1 MEGEA
6 GERVDLTLLRRHLG
20 AASLAVFL
28 CAAGL
33 PLAAPLAD
41 AAAPGVPRVSDIRAW
56 TNEIYTRVAIDTGEE
71 VSWQANTLRADPARG
86 LPPRIFIDIRGAGIR
101 DEILRKPVEVRNGL
115 LRQVRAGRFDRNTVR
130 VVIDLERESTYRVFA
145 LPGPFRIIVDIDGE
159 GAIPVLPTSPEAVAP
174 PGPVAAGPSP
184 EDPAQP
190 LVTPP
195 VSPQAS
201 PAGSAVPSAPPAI
214 PPSVES
220 PRAAASHPAPTRKHR
235 VRVMIDPGHGGKDP
249 GAIGPTGLKEKD
261 VVLAIGRK
269 IREKLSGSGEFDVR
283 MTRDEDVFIPLE
295 ERTAMANKGRAD
307 IFVSLHINAS
317 RNRSAEG
324 FSTYVLSRGAS
335 NREDLELA
343 ARENG
348 VPIGKLQGV
357 KFIIDDMFTGARK
370 NESLRLAKTVNDAVV
385 RHVST
390 RFPGAQSLGLKQAP
404 FYVLVGARM
413 TAVLVEASF
422 ISNAREEARLR
433 DPSCLDGIAD
443 GVVEAVRY
451 YGRNGIF
458 AHSDH

>member
-6 GERVDLTLLRRHLG
+6 GERGELTLLRRHLG
-20 AASLAVFL
+20 GAFLVAFL
-28 CAAGL
+28 CASGFTVPAL
-33 PLAAPLAD
+33 LA
-41 AAAPGVPRVSDIRAW
+41 AAAPGVSGVSDIRAW
-56 TNEIYTRVAIDTGEE
+56 TNEIYTRVAIDTGDE

-101 DEILRKPVEVRNGL
+101 EEILRKPVEVRNGL
-115 LRQVRAGRFDRNTVR
+115 LRQVRAGRFDRDTVR

-159 GAIPVLPTSPEAVAP
+159 GESPVATTSAEVVAP
-174 PGPVAAGPSP
+174 DGPVAAEPPPENTTLLPENPPPPPLPPS
-184 EDPAQP
+184 
-190 LVTPP
+190 
-195 VSPQAS
+195 
-201 PAGSAVPSAPPAI
+201 I

-220 PRAAASHPAPTRKHR
+220 PRAAGSSPSSPRKHR

-261 VVLAIGRK
+261 VVLAIGRRV
-269 IREKLSGSGEFDVR
+269 REKLSRSGEFDVR

-295 ERTAMANKGRAD
+295 ERTAMANEARAD

-317 RNRSAEG
+317 RNRRAEG

-335 NREDLELA
+335 NRQDLELA

-348 VPIGKLQGV
+348 VPVRKLQGV

-385 RHVST
+385 RNVSS
-390 RFPGAQSLGLKQAP
+390 RYPGTQSLGLKQAP

-413 TAVLVEASF
+413 TSVLVEATF

-433 DPSCLDGIAD
+433 DPLYLDGIAD
-443 GVVEAVRY
+443 GVAAAVRY
-451 YGRNGIF
+451 YEQNGIL
-458 AHSDH
+458 AHSGY

>member
-6 GERVDLTLLRRHLG
+6 GERVDLTFLRRHLG
-20 AASLAVFL
+20 AAILAVFL
-28 CAAGL
+28 FAAGL
-33 PLAAPLAD
+33 PLAAPPAD
-41 AAAPGVPRVSDIRAW
+41 AVAPGVPRVSDIRAW
-56 TNEIYTRVAIDTGEE
+56 TNEIYTRVAIDTGDE
-71 VSWQANTLRADPARG
+71 VSWQANTLRADPSLR

-115 LRQVRAGRFDRNTVR
+115 LRQVRAGRFDRDTVR

-159 GAIPVLPTSPEAVAP
+159 GEIPVLPTPPEAVAF
-174 PGPVAAGPSP
+174 PGPVAAG
-184 EDPAQP
+184 EDPAP
-190 LVTPP
+190 PPVTPP
-195 VSPQAS
+195 VSPPAPS
-201 PAGSAVPSAPPAI
+201 AGSAVPPAPPAI
-214 PPSVES
+214 PPSAES
-220 PRAAASHPAPTRKHR
+220 PRAVASHPSPARKHR

-269 IREKLSGSGEFDVR
+269 IREKLSRSGEFDVR

-335 NREDLELA
+335 NQEDLELA

-348 VPIGKLQGV
+348 VPVGKLQGV

-390 RFPGAQSLGLKQAP
+390 RYPGAQSLGLKQAP

-451 YGRNGIF
+451 YGQNGIF
-458 AHSDH
+458 AHSDY

>member
-6 GERVDLTLLRRHLG
+6 RERVDLTLLRRHLC
-20 AASLAVFL
+20 AATLAAFL
-28 CAAGL
+28 CAAGFSF
-33 PLAAPLAD
+33 AAPPVA
-41 AAAPGVPRVSDIRAW
+41 AAAPGISDIRAW
-56 TNEIYTRVAIDTGEE
+56 TNEIYTRVAIDTGDE
-71 VSWQANTLRADPARG
+71 VSWQANTLRADPLLG

-115 LRQVRAGRFDRNTVR
+115 LRQVRAGRFDRDTVR

-159 GAIPVLPTSPEAVAP
+159 GEIPALPTTPDAVDTPGSVAAAPSSEDPAALPPAVAP
-174 PGPVAAGPSP
+174 SVPPSAP
-184 EDPAQP
+184 
-190 LVTPP
+190 
-195 VSPQAS
+195 SG
-201 PAGSAVPSAPPAI
+201 GSAVP
-214 PPSVES
+214 V
-220 PRAAASHPAPTRKHR
+220 RKHR

-249 GAIGPTGLKEKD
+249 GAVGPTGLREKD
-261 VVLAIGRK
+261 VVLAIGRR
-269 IREKLSGSGEFDVR
+269 IREKLERSGEFDVR
-283 MTRDEDVFIPLE
+283 MTRDDDVFIPLE

-317 RNRSAEG
+317 PNRRAEG

-348 VPIGKLQGV
+348 VPVRKLQGV

-390 RFPGAQSLGLKQAP
+390 RYPGAQSLGLKQAP

-422 ISNAREEARLR
+422 ISNAREESRLR

-451 YGRNGIF
+451 YGQNGIL
-458 AHSDH
+458 AHSDY